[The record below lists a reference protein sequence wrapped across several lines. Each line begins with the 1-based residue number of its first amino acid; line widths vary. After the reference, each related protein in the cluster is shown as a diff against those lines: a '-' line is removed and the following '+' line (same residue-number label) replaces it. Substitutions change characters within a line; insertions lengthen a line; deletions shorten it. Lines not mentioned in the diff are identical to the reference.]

1 MKNYLFPS
9 SCRLPGWILFVIG
22 LVALP
27 MVYYWPL
34 SLSGILETVVID
46 TAVIAT
52 VLGALFIVCAKEPE
66 EDEMTLAIRL
76 SSLLKALYVYVAI
89 IIAGTLFIN
98 GMPYLEFI
106 AFNMVLFPIIF
117 VVIFRVSMRK
127 FYKQDEDEE
136 QD

>member
-1 MKNYLFPS
+1 
-9 SCRLPGWILFVIG
+9 
-22 LVALP
+22 